1 MTLKKNLSIYLI
13 GKTTSELGS
22 QIQTI
27 AIPLFVL
34 QLTGS
39 GMAMGLIFF
48 WGMIA
53 GLGTL
58 PFASVISDRWNRK
71 KAMAILDIV
80 HGGLILIWAFLSLF
94 NQLNMGYLLLITI
107 LRGVLSGFFQSS
119 ANAFLMDIVDKEA
132 LRSANSLSQTFS
144 AIARIA
150 GPALGGILF
159 GTVGITLIFFINAFS
174 FIISGISEFFI
185 DYHYEKRTDRLNLKK
200 FFVEFGEG
208 FSIVKNIKGLLPM
221 FVFVAILNMID
232 TPIIPILVP
241 YLGREVL
248 GINPTQIGLL
258 TTVYTIGTMLSGIL
272 IATLLKKVKSK
283 TLVATGVILAP
294 GFQIILAFMIFPQ
307 VIAFF
312 TSLMALYVL
321 VLIIFFMMGTTD
333 SMVNVPLLTSLQ
345 ILIPPN
351 ARARVMTIFGIMASL
366 FVPFGGMIYGILLD
380 KVPTHIILLTVS
392 VATMIISFVFLYFIP
407 WKRIENGES

>member
-1 MTLKKNLSIYLI
+1 
-13 GKTTSELGS
+13 
-22 QIQTI
+22 
-27 AIPLFVL
+27 
-34 QLTGS
+34 
-39 GMAMGLIFF
+39 
-48 WGMIA
+48 
-53 GLGTL
+53 
-58 PFASVISDRWNRK
+58 
-71 KAMAILDIV
+71 
-80 HGGLILIWAFLSLF
+80 
-94 NQLNMGYLLLITI
+94 
-107 LRGVLSGFFQSS
+107 
-119 ANAFLMDIVDKEA
+119 
-132 LRSANSLSQTFS
+132 
-144 AIARIA
+144 
-150 GPALGGILF
+150 
-159 GTVGITLIFFINAFS
+159 
-174 FIISGISEFFI
+174 
-185 DYHYEKRTDRLNLKK
+185 
-200 FFVEFGEG
+200 
-208 FSIVKNIKGLLPM
+208 
-221 FVFVAILNMID
+221 MID

-258 TTVYTIGTMLSGIL
+258 TTVYTVGTMLSGIL

-366 FVPFGGMIYGILLD
+366 FIPFGGMIYGFLLD